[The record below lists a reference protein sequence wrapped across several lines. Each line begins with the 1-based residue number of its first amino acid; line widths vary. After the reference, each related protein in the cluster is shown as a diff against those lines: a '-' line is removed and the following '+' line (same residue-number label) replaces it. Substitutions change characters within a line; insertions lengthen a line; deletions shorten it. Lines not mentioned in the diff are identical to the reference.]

1 MKVIRPLVQLLGTI
15 LISLSI
21 SSTALKTI
29 ALLIFWTAAFWPLK
43 ASELIQFVIVNFI
56 FVISNYG
63 ALKNGVFE
71 FAQKDI
77 LLMPYNELFMWGF
90 YCFFVQRALRLQ
102 DTSEGHLKPAIIYA
116 VLFAVSFS
124 VIRDEVILASA
135 LAALLLSAA
144 VIFRSKQDW
153 LSVALFTCVGILIES
168 TGLWKG
174 FWRYPHARY
183 FELPLWGP
191 LMWANIGMIV
201 SRLAPGLQNRMKNHR
216 QIPASMQVK

>member
-1 MKVIRPLVQLLGTI
+1 MIKPAAQLLITV
-15 LISLSI
+15 LISMSI

-29 ALLIFWTAAFWPLK
+29 TLLTFWTIAFWPLQ
-43 ASELIQFVIVNFI
+43 ASELIQFMIVNTI

-71 FAQKDI
+71 FAHKDV

-90 YCFFVQRALRLQ
+90 YCLFVQRTLGLKDLSVGRY
-102 DTSEGHLKPAIIYA
+102 KPAVIYA
-116 VLFAVSFS
+116 VIFSVSFS
-124 VIRDEVILASA
+124 IIKDEVILAVA
-135 LAALLLSAA
+135 LGSLLLSAA
-144 VIFRSKQDW
+144 ALFKNKQDW
-153 LSVALFTCVGILIES
+153 FSVALFTCVGILIES

-174 FWRYPHARY
+174 LWHYPHARY

-201 SRLAPGLQNRMKNHR
+201 SRLAPALHNRLRNYG
-216 QIPASMQVK
+216 QIRALAK